1 MTLKNM
7 DYLNQSLDGGM
18 DNGKWRWLMVENN
31 QRFKSDVFEQEAF
44 ELISNGFGEE
54 KPVKVKLRKNV
65 RNTKEIISK
74 VEEWTEAGMGETELS
89 GFGLPPKLITC
100 NMMEVHLHLQRRIE
114 ELIDQEVQLG
124 DIGLIFS
131 NSFSSNCLEKLSA
144 ELRNKCIPLNTT
156 SVRADLGSSLLY
168 GKAYDFKGLEKP
180 VTILIGFEDLS
191 EMNSISE
198 FYVASTRANYDM
210 SIICSK
216 ETKKFLDSKKQPIK
230 N

>member
-1 MTLKNM
+1 MSFFQLVSMYISYQLDLQKTLN
-7 DYLNQSLDGGM
+7 
-18 DNGKWRWLMVENN
+18 
-31 QRFKSDVFEQEAF
+31 
-44 ELISNGFGEE
+44 ISNLNENTGTYELAIDGI
-54 KPVKVKLRKNV
+54 LRTEV
-65 RNTKEIISK
+65 ASLTSISGGTILAGNNYVICK

-191 EMNSISE
+191 ELNSISE

-216 ETKKFLDSKKQPIK
+216 ETKKFLDSKKKQPIK